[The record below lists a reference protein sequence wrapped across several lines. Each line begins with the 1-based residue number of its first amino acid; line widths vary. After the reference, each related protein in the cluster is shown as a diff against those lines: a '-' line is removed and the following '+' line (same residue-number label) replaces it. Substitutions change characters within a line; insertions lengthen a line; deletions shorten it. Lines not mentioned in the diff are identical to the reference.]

1 MYVNVDDCWQN
12 RSRDASG
19 KLQADSER
27 RVVYIAALRAADRGD
42 LEPLLRFVGA
52 IT

>member
-1 MYVNVDDCWQN
+1 LLDTVYRHPPVAW
-12 RSRDASG
+12 ASG
-19 KLQADSER
+19 FDLQADGER

-52 IT
+52 IA